1 MIIKIKNKDTLIIG
15 EFKLKC
21 CIGRNGIS
29 KNKTEGDLTTP
40 AGNFKIGNLYW
51 RDDRV
56 KKPIT
61 KLICKK
67 IKKNMGWCNDI
78 NSSHYN
84 KEIKKSKKIR
94 YEKIYRNDNKYN
106 YFILIKYNYDKP
118 KKIKE
123 VLFLFILLKI
133 TNLQQDALLLK
144 KKIF

>member
-56 KKPIT
+56 KNLSQNYYVK
-61 KLICKK
+61 KLKK
-67 IKKNMGWCNDI
+67 IWDGVMI
-78 NSSHYN
+78 LIVLTI
-84 KEIKKSKKIR
+84 IKK
-94 YEKIYRNDNKYN
+94 
-106 YFILIKYNYDKP
+106 
-118 KKIKE
+118 
-123 VLFLFILLKI
+123 
-133 TNLQQDALLLK
+133 LK
-144 KKIF
+144 KQKN

>member
-61 KLICKK
+61 KLLCKK
-67 IKKNMGWCNDI
+67 IKKIWDGVMI
-78 NSSHYN
+78 LIVLTI
-84 KEIKKSKKIR
+84 IKK
-94 YEKIYRNDNKYN
+94 
-106 YFILIKYNYDKP
+106 
-118 KKIKE
+118 
-123 VLFLFILLKI
+123 
-133 TNLQQDALLLK
+133 LK
-144 KKIF
+144 KTKKLDMKKYIEMTINIITLF